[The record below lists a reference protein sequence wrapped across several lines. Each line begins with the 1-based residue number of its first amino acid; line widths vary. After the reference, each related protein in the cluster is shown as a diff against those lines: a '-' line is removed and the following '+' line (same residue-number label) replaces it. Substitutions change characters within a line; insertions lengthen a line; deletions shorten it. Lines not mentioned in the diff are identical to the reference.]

1 MGRQLDEHLAQMSH
15 AEQELTELRSVTE
28 KHMMDAH
35 MSTAKLIA
43 MHRVLKG
50 ISALGEH
57 SPFKGAGAGRFVEDG
72 AVSGFALC
80 NSGIRRASTS
90 QLGKSG
96 PIVTTGFNM
105 ESFVFGYPTENDIVF
120 YEVDRKRDFLGEGV
134 DGAYRCRDIATGDK
148 YALKIYE
155 IGTRQKRQI
164 LNDLRTK
171 QAMPEHPN
179 IVKYHNVIE
188 TEKQIYVLMELIVG
202 VDLFGHIVD
211 NSGLSEKRAC
221 HLFAQMCEAMQFC
234 HDNDVIHGDMKPENV
249 MVTNEK
255 SDAPTAKL
263 IDFGFSC
270 FLKYDDKD
278 LGSSGPVYDLYSPP
292 EALTGGSKSTRG
304 VDLFRLGC
312 TLYVMVMATF
322 PFDRN
327 CMDIEARRNGEVA
340 KYPKWETLSE
350 ELRDLI
356 TRLCRDR
363 IDIKTVMESK
373 WIKDHYNPHM

>member
-96 PIVTTGFNM
+96 PIVATGFNM

-134 DGAYRCRDIATGDK
+134 DGAYRCRDIATGQK
-148 YALKIYE
+148 FALKIYE
-155 IGTRQKRQI
+155 IGRRQKRQI
-164 LNDLRTK
+164 LSDLRTK
-171 QAMPEHPN
+171 QAMGEHPH

-188 TEKQIYVLMELIVG
+188 TEQQVYVLMELIIG
-202 VDLFGHIVD
+202 VDLFTHIV
-211 NSGLSEKRAC
+211 NHKGLSEPKAC
-221 HLFAQMCEAMQFC
+221 SLFVQICEALQFC
-234 HDNDVIHGDMKPENV
+234 HDNGVIHGDVKPENV
-249 MVTNEK
+249 MVTNPD
-255 SDAPTAKL
+255 SQAPIGRL

-270 FLKYDDKD
+270 FLNYEDEDP
-278 LGSSGPVYDLYSPP
+278 GSSCPVHDVYSPP
-292 EALTGGSKSTRG
+292 EALNGGSRVTKH
-304 VDLFRLGC
+304 VDVFRLGC
-312 TLYVMVMATF
+312 TLYVMLMATF
-322 PFDRN
+322 PFDRS
-327 CMDIEARRNGEVA
+327 CRDLERRRDGEVLKYA
-340 KYPKWETLSE
+340 KWATLSTE
-350 ELRDLI
+350 VQDLI
-356 TRLCRDR
+356 TRLLRDR
-363 IDIKTVMESK
+363 IDIPTVLESK
-373 WIKDHYNPHM
+373 WVKDNYNPHM